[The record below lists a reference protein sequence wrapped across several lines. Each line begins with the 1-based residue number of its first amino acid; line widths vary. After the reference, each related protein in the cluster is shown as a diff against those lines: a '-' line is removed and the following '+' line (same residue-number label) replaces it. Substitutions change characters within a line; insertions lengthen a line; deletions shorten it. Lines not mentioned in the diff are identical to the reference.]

1 MGVRGGN
8 GCEGW
13 EWVLGM
19 EMGIK
24 YNFSPYLYVK

>member
-13 EWVLGM
+13 EWVCGVGM
-19 EMGIK
+19 GVRDRNGCEG
-24 YNFSPYLYVK
+24 